1 MLLAGGL
8 LTFMFH
14 VVMDDDP
21 RGSRVDLAES
31 FQHSGQQLKLEQIK
45 TERAASRHSTE
56 P

>member
-21 RGSRVDLAES
+21 QGSRVNRAES
-31 FQHSGQQLKLEQIK
+31 HS
-45 TERAASRHSTE
+45 STLDSS
-56 P
+56 